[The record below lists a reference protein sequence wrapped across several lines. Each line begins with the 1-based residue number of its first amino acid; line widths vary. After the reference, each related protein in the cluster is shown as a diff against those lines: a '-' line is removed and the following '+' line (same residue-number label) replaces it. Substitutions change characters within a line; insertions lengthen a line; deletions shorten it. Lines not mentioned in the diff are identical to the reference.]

1 MPTVTTV
8 SSPVSS
14 GVSST
19 GSGTAAGQPSG
30 RLVDE
35 AAGLLVPVVMPVI
48 RRLPAMIL
56 VLGALC
62 TVMGVLALVG
72 ASRDDSEITKHS
84 AVATAQVLPG
94 SNFSRTLVT
103 FTTQDGGTVTPEHG
117 VFYPRGLQPGQIVRV
132 EYDTEHPDL
141 VRVLGRSAS
150 VGYLP
155 ITLMI
160 VGLWA
165 VALPVAFHL
174 RGKQLRRMEA
184 ERLAA
189 MVAQ

>member
-1 MPTVTTV
+1 VTT
-8 SSPVSS
+8 PP
-14 GVSST
+14 ST
-19 GSGTAAGQPSG
+19 NPRATG
-30 RLVDE
+30 RLLDE
-35 AAGLLVPVVMPVI
+35 AAGLLVPVVMPLV

-56 VLGALC
+56 VFGALC

-72 ASRDDSEITKHS
+72 AHRDDTAIDEHLQT
-84 AVATAQVLPG
+84 APAQVLPG

-103 FTTQDGGTVTPEHG
+103 FTTQSGDTITPEHG
-117 VFYPRGLQPGQIVRV
+117 VFYPRGLQPGQDVQV
-132 EYDTEHPDL
+132 EYDGTHPDR
-141 VRVLGRSAS
+141 VRVAGRSAA
-150 VGYLP
+150 VGVLP
-155 ITLMI
+155 ITLM
-160 VGLWA
+160 VLALWA

>member
-1 MPTVTTV
+1 VTA
-8 SSPVSS
+8 P
-14 GVSST
+14 ST
-19 GSGTAAGQPSG
+19 QPSTHAGTTG
-30 RLVDE
+30 RLLDE
-35 AAGLLVPVVMPVI
+35 AAGLLVPVVMPVV
-48 RRLPAMIL
+48 RRLPALIL
-56 VLGALC
+56 VVSALC
-62 TVMGVLALVG
+62 TVMALLALVG
-72 ASRDDSEITKHS
+72 AARDDAEIDKHS

-94 SNFSRTLVT
+94 SGFNRTLIT
-103 FTTQDGGTVTPEHG
+103 FNTPDGASVTPEHG

-132 EYDTEHPDL
+132 EYDVKHTDR
-141 VRVLGRSAS
+141 VRVLGRDHS

-155 ITLMI
+155 TALML